1 MELDAQTV
9 EKTSFDKQEQDD
21 GNIAIIYPISVQK
34 EKEEFLVQE
43 VDKLRNEDDEIGM
56 DTISK

>member
-9 EKTSFDKQEQDD
+9 EKTPVDKQEQDD
-21 GNIAIIYPISVQK
+21 GNKAIISPISEQK

-43 VDKLRNEDDEIGM
+43 VDKLMNKDDEIGM
-56 DTISK
+56 DTVSK